1 MTAPPRPTPAQL
13 AAEHCRIGHR
23 LGPEENLLGDRYC
36 VDCGALARPYQG
48 RTLWWP
54 PDAPGRSF
62 GSAQRPPCPASEV
75 AE

>member
-48 RTLWWP
+48 RTLWWTAGNDGEP
-54 PDAPGRSF
+54 TE
-62 GSAQRPPCPASEV
+62 RPPCPASEV